1 MRLEIPR
8 YEQTSGRGWES
19 KVPYYW
25 LEKEYPSEAENE
37 KRNSLRQKEEEGEE
51 EDEEEEEEN
60 VFSTVHSPSTLINH
74 ASWGIAPASGP
85 IHSFLA
91 ISQYRTQARAM
102 NSPDSCFV
110 PVLSDQSRHSQDS
123 SPLLCGHHCPPSV

>member
-1 MRLEIPR
+1 MSRPADEAGNLR
-8 YEQTSGRGWES
+8 YLTIGWKKNIHPKREM
-19 KVPYYW
+19 K
-25 LEKEYPSEAENE
+25 

-51 EDEEEEEEN
+51 DEEEEEN

-123 SPLLCGHHCPPSV
+123 SPLLCGHHCPLSV